1 MTDRNKYLES
11 LQELLTDLNQTNNN
25 HDLVI
30 IDSNLEFYNFEK
42 LLNTDVLYIAISER
56 TKNLESVEKVWNV
69 LF

>member
-1 MTDRNKYLES
+1 MTDRNKYLEN